1 MDKADLLSPSDI
13 KSFRNTIAT
22 TILPPG
28 MVLWRFSSSLYSS
41 RFGAYWMDSKTMTE
55 IMSTFN
61 TLNNYDLA
69 VKKKVIRDSLAV
81 LSNWDTHLEYRVKIE
96 LKKEVVAHVGIIGT
110 QQNFVKHTVDPTQK
124 ADAALL
130 KLSGGKGDNILKM
143 IEQRFSGGYVQ
154 YVIPRFRDRN
164 LNQTEN
170 EYARLLHFCHI

>member
-1 MDKADLLSPSDI
+1 MDKADLLSSSDI

-81 LSNWDTHLEYRVKIE
+81 LSNWDTHLEYRVK
-96 LKKEVVAHVGIIGT
+96 
-110 QQNFVKHTVDPTQK
+110 
-124 ADAALL
+124 
-130 KLSGGKGDNILKM
+130 
-143 IEQRFSGGYVQ
+143 
-154 YVIPRFRDRN
+154 
-164 LNQTEN
+164 LN
-170 EYARLLHFCHI
+170 